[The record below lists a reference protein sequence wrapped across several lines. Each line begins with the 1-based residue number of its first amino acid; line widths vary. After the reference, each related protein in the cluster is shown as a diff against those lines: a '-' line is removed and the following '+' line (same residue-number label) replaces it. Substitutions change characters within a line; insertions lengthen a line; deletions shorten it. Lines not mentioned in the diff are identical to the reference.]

1 MSINEVIEQLESN
14 HQVCSIKDEI
24 PNKWFWT
31 SFYVNQSYFI
41 FKGWANR
48 RKYSP
53 KQFLILKDR
62 KLEAANKLLKFFP
75 FMLDGEFTK
84 SPFQPPI
91 KKDLSLHVGYMQ
103 QAISMMFFE
112 PLIVRHIFDVTKWVK
127 LEDIILNDP
136 FDYEISVEGAKKW
149 FNRNYPRTFHE
160 RNVTNMPMPDGRDE
174 WPMLRCS
181 LFSFGAY
188 DAVRTFNEIQ
198 YPT

>member
-1 MSINEVIEQLESN
+1 MLINEVIEQLESN

-31 SFYVNQSYFI
+31 SLYVNQSYFI
-41 FKGWANR
+41 FKGWVNR

-62 KLEAANKLLKFFP
+62 KLEAANKLLKFMP
-75 FMLDGEFTK
+75 FLYETEFVK
-84 SPFQPPI
+84 APFQPQS
-91 KKDLSLHVGYMQ
+91 KDKLSLHGGYIQ
-103 QAISMMFFE
+103 HAISMMFFE
-112 PLIVRHIFDVTKWVK
+112 PLIQRIHDNVNWIK

-149 FNRNYPRTFHE
+149 FDRNYPRTFHE